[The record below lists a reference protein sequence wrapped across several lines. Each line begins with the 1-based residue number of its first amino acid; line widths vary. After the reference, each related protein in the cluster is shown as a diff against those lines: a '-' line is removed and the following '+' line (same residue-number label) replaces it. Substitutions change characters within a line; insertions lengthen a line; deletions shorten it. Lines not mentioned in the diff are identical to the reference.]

1 MIMGNFSIPTTP
13 SKNSG
18 GGSPQPPSH
27 RERDDHYAIVIVQL
41 GPRWRII
48 VCKDSHQ
55 WVLQKRSVAPPN
67 TGTWAGK
74 SYATTRGGLMA
85 ACSRRGLL
93 SEPSARQVLE
103 ELPSD
108 VRDYTSQTGLLHAR
122 FDLPEG
128 KDAACWNNLHEA
140 AKASST

>member
-1 MIMGNFSIPTTP
+1 MTKIPPTL
-13 SKNSG
+13 SQNSRYS
-18 GGSPQPPSH
+18 SPQPPSH
-27 RERDDHYAIVIVQL
+27 RERDDNYANVIAQL
-41 GPRWRII
+41 APRWRVII
-48 VCKDSHQ
+48 CKDDIQ
-55 WVLQKRSVAPPN
+55 FIVQKRSVAPPN

-74 SYATTRGGLMA
+74 SYATTRDGLMA

-108 VRDYTSQTGLLHAR
+108 ARDYTSQTGLLHAR

-140 AKASST
+140 AEASST

>member
-1 MIMGNFSIPTTP
+1 MGNFSTPPTL
-13 SKNSG
+13 SQNSG
-18 GGSPQPPSH
+18 GGSPQSPSH
-27 RERDDHYAIVIVQL
+27 RERDDNYAKVIAQL

-48 VCKDSHQ
+48 VCKDDIQ
-55 WVLQKRSVAPPN
+55 FILQKRSVSPPN
-67 TGTWAGK
+67 TGTWSGK
-74 SYATTRGGLMA
+74 SYSTTRDAIIA

-140 AKASST
+140 AEASSTQ